1 MRWDYEAVTY
11 YSSAYWDKSVRQ
23 ESETVAN
30 PSTGN
35 SDPGA

>member
-11 YSSAYWDKSVRQ
+11 YSTAYWDWSVKDVY
-23 ESETVAN
+23 ESVAYS
-30 PSTGN
+30 STGN